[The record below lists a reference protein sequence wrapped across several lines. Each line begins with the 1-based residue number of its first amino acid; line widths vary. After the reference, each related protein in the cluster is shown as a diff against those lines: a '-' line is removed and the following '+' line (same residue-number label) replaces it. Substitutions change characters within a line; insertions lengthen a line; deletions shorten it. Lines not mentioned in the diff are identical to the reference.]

1 MRREARN
8 ERRETKTRSDR
19 NGLTAKLKNYMN
31 LRSRMRSHPELHA
44 GALNDILF
52 ILLFFFLIVSTLA
65 NPNVIRLSQPKAK
78 SDTKAKQTVI
88 VNIDTKGQ
96 FIVNGKAIPLP
107 EIRAFIQPLI
117 AKDTAQ
123 ATIAINADK
132 SVPIDEVVAIMKI
145 ARDLGARSVLM
156 VDKEAP

>member
-1 MRREARN
+1 
-8 ERRETKTRSDR
+8 
-19 NGLTAKLKNYMN
+19 
-31 LRSRMRSHPELHA
+31 MRSHPELHA

-96 FIVNGKAIPLP
+96 FIVNGKAIALQD
-107 EIRAFIQPLI
+107 IRAFIQPLI
-117 AKDTAQ
+117 LKDTTQ

-132 SVPIDEVVAIMKI
+132 TVPIDEVVAIMKI

-156 VDKEAP
+156 VDKETQ

>member
-1 MRREARN
+1 
-8 ERRETKTRSDR
+8 
-19 NGLTAKLKNYMN
+19 MN

-78 SDTKAKQTVI
+78 SDTKAKQTVV
-88 VNIDTKGQ
+88 VNIDPKG
-96 FIVNGKAIPLP
+96 IYVVNGKTVDVQALKDI
-107 EIRAFIQPLI
+107 IQPLI
-117 AKDTAQ
+117 ARDSTQ

-132 SVPIDEVVAIMKI
+132 SVPIDNVVAVMRIG
-145 ARDLGARSVLM
+145 RDLGARTVLM
-156 VDKEAP
+156 VDKNVDQ